1 MSMSRPASPAE
12 VIPALATALRDAR
25 VDDALALYE
34 PEAAFVPQ
42 PHAGPLTGHGAISA
56 ALTQFAAMRPTLAP
70 GVAASS
76 QLPTSHRHQ
85 RLAAG
90 GDGAD
95 GSTVHMAATSA
106 DVMRR
111 RSNSTCGILIDDSW
125 ALST

>member
-42 PHAGPLTGHGAISA
+42 PHAGPLTSHGAISA

-76 QLPTSHRHQ
+76 QLPTSQPSSTIGSWWGQ
-85 RLAAG
+85 RR
-90 GDGAD
+90 
-95 GSTVHMAATSA
+95 TVPQCIWRQPARTLCVVAPTAPVAS
-106 DVMRR
+106 
-111 RSNSTCGILIDDSW
+111 
-125 ALST
+125 